1 MIMNLLLIIM
11 TNINSNKYC
20 IFLIID
26 EKFSVKVYILRHSI
40 YVEVFN
46 TIYLS
51 IDIDE
56 LCDPMDDIYII

>member
-20 IFLIID
+20 SFLIID
-26 EKFSVKVYILRHSI
+26 EKFSMKVYILRHSI
-40 YVEVFN
+40 YVEVYN

-56 LCDPMDDIYII
+56 LCDRTDDIYII